1 MKFSKIKLQII
12 KEQNFDYNSR
22 TIKSSKDIVKYINE
36 YEELDKATQENALV
50 ICLNT
55 KNQIVSYTEIGKG
68 GLDSCCL
75 DIQGIF
81 KTALLCNS
89 SKFIIAHNHPSGI
102 AQASKADINVTNRI
116 KEMAK
121 MMDMNFLD
129 HIIIGDNECI
139 SCMN

>member
-81 KTALLCNS
+81 KTALLCNCN
-89 SKFIIAHNHPSGI
+89 KIIICHNHPSGI
-102 AQASKADINVTNRI
+102 AQASEADINVTNRI

-121 MMDMNFLD
+121 IMDVNFLD